1 MKNRLNLQV
10 ETSDGSEKPILE
22 PPVQC
27 RICFTQISP
36 YPGFL
41 YQLYNQAGS
50 AALFIQL
57 CNHGV
62 DVSGKKSFSPVPI
75 CIPCVARILN
85 DAVKQIEA
93 SKEPVPPAPPAPAP
107 PAPAP
112 DVEPPPFQ
120 NN

>member
-1 MKNRLNLQV
+1 MKNRLNLTV
-10 ETSDGSEKPILE
+10 ETSDPSDKPILE
-22 PPVQC
+22 APVQC
-27 RICFTQISP
+27 RICFAQISP
-36 YPGFL
+36 YPGYL

-62 DVSGKKSFSPVPI
+62 DAAGKKSFSPVPV

-85 DAVKQIEA
+85 DAAKQIEA
-93 SKEPVPPAPPAPAP
+93 AQQPKPEAPAAPAPAP
-107 PAPAP
+107 EI
-112 DVEPPPFQ
+112 EPLPPQ